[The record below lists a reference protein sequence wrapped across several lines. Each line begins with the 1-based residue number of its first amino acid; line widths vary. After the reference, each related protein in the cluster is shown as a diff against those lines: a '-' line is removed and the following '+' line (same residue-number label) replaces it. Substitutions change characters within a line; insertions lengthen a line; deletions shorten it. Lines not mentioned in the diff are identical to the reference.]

1 MTNAG
6 SSVEVVCNFRYN
18 ILDSYHELYV
28 EHCRYSQLDWP
39 MTAEHYYV
47 LAIAMFTCG
56 VVGLLVRKNIIIVL
70 MAIELM
76 LNAVN
81 LVFVA
86 ASQQHGS
93 LDGQV
98 VVFFVITIA
107 ACEAT
112 VGLAMVIAL
121 FRKFGTIDTDFYR
134 LLRG

>member
-1 MTNAG
+1 
-6 SSVEVVCNFRYN
+6 
-18 ILDSYHELYV
+18 
-28 EHCRYSQLDWP
+28 

-93 LDGQV
+93 LDGQI

>member
-1 MTNAG
+1 MT
-6 SSVEVVCNFRYN
+6 V
-18 ILDSYHELYV
+18 
-28 EHCRYSQLDWP
+28 
-39 MTAEHYYV
+39 EHYYG

-56 VVGLLVRKNIIIVL
+56 VVGLLVRRNIIIVL

-86 ASQQHGS
+86 ASQQHSS

>member
-1 MTNAG
+1 MT
-6 SSVEVVCNFRYN
+6 V
-18 ILDSYHELYV
+18 
-28 EHCRYSQLDWP
+28 
-39 MTAEHYYV
+39 EHYYV

-56 VVGLLVRKNIIIVL
+56 VVGLLVRRNVIIVL

-86 ASQQHGS
+86 ASQQHSS